1 MSTYLEEEKR
11 IAIEAVRMACTI
23 TTKVFKTLT
32 SAESV
37 TKKDKSPVTIGD
49 FSAQAAIN
57 YVLQKYFP
65 DDGIVGEEDSGD
77 LQGDEGQP
85 IREKVSSLVNDALS
99 VFNYSS
105 SPLSDK
111 ELLDVIDR
119 GTYEGGKEGR
129 FWTLDPIDG
138 TKGFLRGGQY
148 AVCLALLREGR
159 VELGVMG
166 CPNLPVDKHQPKPKD
181 GEIRTSSMEGL
192 GVLFVTVRGH
202 GAFSA
207 PLDDPSAPLT
217 PVQMRDLQG
226 TFAGASFCESVE
238 AGHSSLGTNARIA
251 QLLGMGDNHVRMDS
265 QAKYGS
271 IARGDGD
278 VYLRLPVGDG
288 SYQEKIWDHASGTL
302 LVEEA
307 GGKVSDIA
315 GRPLDF
321 SRGRTLAGNKG
332 VIACQAAMHP
342 KLVEAVAT
350 ALQEEGRAA
359 LLA

>member
-1 MSTYLEEEKR
+1 M
-11 IAIEAVRMACTI
+11 
-23 TTKVFKTLT
+23 
-32 SAESV
+32 
-37 TKKDKSPVTIGD
+37 
-49 FSAQAAIN
+49 
-57 YVLQKYFP
+57 
-65 DDGIVGEEDSGD
+65 
-77 LQGDEGQP
+77 
-85 IREKVSSLVNDALS
+85 
-99 VFNYSS
+99 
-105 SPLSDK
+105 
-111 ELLDVIDR
+111 
-119 GTYEGGKEGR
+119 
-129 FWTLDPIDG
+129 DPIDG